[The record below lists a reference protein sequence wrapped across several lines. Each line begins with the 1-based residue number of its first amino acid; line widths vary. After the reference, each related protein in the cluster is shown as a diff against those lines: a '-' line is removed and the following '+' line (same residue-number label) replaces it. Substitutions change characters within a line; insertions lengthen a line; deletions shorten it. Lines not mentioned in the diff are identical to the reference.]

1 MSGNILITGGAQ
13 RFGRELAFALH
24 DAGYSV
30 TITYR
35 HQRDSLTE
43 MADAGISCIQADFS
57 DADRTSAFIN
67 KVCTEFSALRAV
79 IHNASEWLP
88 ESQKNAPAEVLK
100 ANWVVH
106 VQAPYMINL
115 AFEELLAAGAQHY
128 GMADIIHLTDY
139 VAERGSSKHIA
150 YAASKAALHNMTL
163 SFATKLAPAVKVNS
177 IAPALLMFRESDDE
191 VYRKR
196 VENKSLLPPGPGARE
211 GIEAVQLL
219 LNSKYITGRN
229 LPLDGGRQLKT
240 G

>member
-1 MSGNILITGGAQ
+1 MTGNVLITGGAQ
-13 RFGRELAFALH
+13 RFGRALAFALH

-35 HQRDSLTE
+35 RQRDSLTE
-43 MADAGISCIQADFS
+43 MADAGITCIQADFS
-57 DADRTSAFIN
+57 SADRTSAFID
-67 KVCTEFSALRAV
+67 KVCAEFSALRAV
-79 IHNASEWLP
+79 IHNASDWLP
-88 ESQKNAPAEVLK
+88 ESQENAPAEVLE
-100 ANWVVH
+100 ANWAVH
-106 VQAPYMINL
+106 VQAPYLINL
-115 AFEELLAAGAQHY
+115 AFENLLAAGAQQD

-191 VYRKR
+191 EYRKR
-196 VENKSLLPPGPGARE
+196 VVKKSLLPPGPGARE